1 MNSLLINFGLVLV
14 SYVSFLCF
22 LLTYIQKTHMTT
34 KAMVLSAEVKKKE
47 KIGEMYFHQNKHI
60 FCCGSTIMMVYNK
73 YPCPLYTM
81 GAIVTEKM
89 LGKRS

>member
-1 MNSLLINFGLVLV
+1 
-14 SYVSFLCF
+14 
-22 LLTYIQKTHMTT
+22 
-34 KAMVLSAEVKKKE
+34 MVLSAEVKKKE
-47 KIGEMYFHQNKHI
+47 KIGEMYFYQSKRI
-60 FCCGSTIMMVYNK
+60 FCCGSIIMMGYNK

>member
-1 MNSLLINFGLVLV
+1 
-14 SYVSFLCF
+14 
-22 LLTYIQKTHMTT
+22 
-34 KAMVLSAEVKKKE
+34 MVLSAEVKKKE

-60 FCCGSTIMMVYNK
+60 FCCGSIIMMGYNK
-73 YPCPLYTM
+73 YPCPLYKM

>member
-1 MNSLLINFGLVLV
+1 
-14 SYVSFLCF
+14 
-22 LLTYIQKTHMTT
+22 MTT

-47 KIGEMYFHQNKHI
+47 KIGEMYFYQNKHI
-60 FCCGSTIMMVYNK
+60 FCCGGIIMMGYNK